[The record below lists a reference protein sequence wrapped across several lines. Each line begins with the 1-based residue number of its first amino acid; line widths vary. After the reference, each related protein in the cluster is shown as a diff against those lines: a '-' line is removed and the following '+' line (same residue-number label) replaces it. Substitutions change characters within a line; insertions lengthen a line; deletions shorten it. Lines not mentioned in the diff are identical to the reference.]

1 MIPIFVLKGSSPK
14 IGDKHLEIYNT
25 FLMFGCLSLNED
37 LKEVTPSQLV
47 GWRGKC
53 DCYQADSVRSSGDEN
68 QILQHDFVSHEAI
81 GQPTSFIG
89 GGYKYKKVNALSLS
103 FYIRICTCQFPVRN
117 AWPWGLYKW
126 PNSSGLLG
134 YIVPK
139 HILYKCHSI
148 KKHCIFSSPLVEV
161 FFSDLQMYVV
171 TRLLIVH

>member
-14 IGDKHLEIYNT
+14 IGDKHLEIYTISHVWLLVSQWRSERSNP
-25 FLMFGCLSLNED
+25 
-37 LKEVTPSQLV
+37 VTAC

-81 GQPTSFIG
+81 GQPTSSLGVAINYKRWTPSPSLFIYVYVPANFLYEVHG
-89 GGYKYKKVNALSLS
+89 LEA
-103 FYIRICTCQFPVRN
+103 CTNDQIPVAYLATLFQN
-117 AWPWGLYKW
+117 TFSTNVIP
-126 PNSSGLLG
+126 
-134 YIVPK
+134 
-139 HILYKCHSI
+139 I

-161 FFSDLQMYVV
+161 YFSDLQMYVV